1 MTYLVVKALHVIGL
15 VCWFAGLFYLVRLF
29 IYHAEALD
37 EPPPKR
43 EILTAQFTLM
53 ARRLWLGITVP
64 AMLLTTAT
72 GGWLLTSQAIAQSPW
87 LHLKFGLLAV
97 LFAYHFH
104 CGWIGQQFARG
115 ARPFTSR
122 QLRAY
127 NEVATFL
134 LVGIVFAAVS
144 KTVSTALWALAG
156 CALLFVLLVVF
167 LRKKLQGKT

>member
-1 MTYLVVKALHVIGL
+1 MTYLVVKSLHVIGL
-15 VCWFAGLFYLVRLF
+15 VCWFAGLFYIVRLF
-29 IYHAEALD
+29 IYHTEAHD
-37 EPPPKR
+37 EPQPKR
-43 EILTAQFTLM
+43 DILTAQFTLM

-64 AMLLTTAT
+64 SMLLTAAT
-72 GGWLLTSQAIAQSPW
+72 GAWLLTYQDIAHSPW
-87 LHLKFGLLAV
+87 LHLKFALLAL

-104 CGWIGQQFARG
+104 CGWIGQQLARG

-134 LVGIVFAAVS
+134 LVGIVFAAVG

-156 CALLFVLLVVF
+156 CSLLFVVLVIF
-167 LRKKLQGKT
+167 LRKKLQGKS